1 MDGVIVLA
9 ATNRPDAVDEALT
22 RPGRF
27 DRLVEVPL
35 PAARERRAIFQVH
48 LARAD
53 GQAGRSL
60 FEPISE
66 EDWRELTSATEAY
79 SGADIAEAVRRALEA
94 RVRSDDVGRIRPG
107 ELLAAARSVG
117 RPW

>member
-1 MDGVIVLA
+1 
-9 ATNRPDAVDEALT
+9 VDDALT

-35 PAARERRAIFQVH
+35 PAAPERRAIFQVH
-48 LARAD
+48 IARAD
-53 GQAGRSL
+53 RQAARSL

-66 EDWRELTSATEAY
+66 DAWEQLIEVTEGF
-79 SGADIAEAVRRALEA
+79 SGADVAEVVRRVLEA
-94 RVRSDDVGRIRPG
+94 RVRSDQTEGRIRPE
-107 ELLAAARSVG
+107 ELATAATSVG